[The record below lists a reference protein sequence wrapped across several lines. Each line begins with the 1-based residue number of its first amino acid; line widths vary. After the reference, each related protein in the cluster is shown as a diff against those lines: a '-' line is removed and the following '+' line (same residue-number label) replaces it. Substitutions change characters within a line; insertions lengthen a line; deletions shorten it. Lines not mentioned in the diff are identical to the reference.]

1 MPKNQPTMI
10 EVRGARVNNL
20 KNIDVD
26 IPLHQF
32 IAITGLSGSGKSSLA
47 LGVLYAEGARRYLDA
62 LSTYTRRRISQAGKA
77 DVREVRHLPAA
88 LALRQ
93 RPNVPNQRSTVG
105 TMTESFNVLR
115 LLFSRL
121 GSHVAPSG
129 QRVAPTL
136 NVAADLPID
145 AGDGTSF
152 RGPGAERFAFNSLGA
167 CPTCHGS
174 GQIRQ
179 IVPERLIPDE
189 TLTIRNGAV
198 ASWRLPGRNFMP
210 LVAQAIG
217 LDIDTPFKDL
227 NAHDREIVLH
237 GEKRKYAINIP
248 SATGKVFHMDNAQ
261 FENAFAAVTDSL
273 ATTKN
278 ERAIQRLN
286 RFYSF
291 ATCPTCHGNRFD
303 PQLLTT
309 LVAGKNIAEVSAMPL
324 AQLPKF
330 AQTIVP
336 WLPATM
342 YKMGQNLVTEF
353 MNSLTPLLELGLDY
367 LTLGRA
373 GMTLSTGELQ
383 RIQLS
388 RTLRTATTGVLYV
401 LDEPSIG
408 LHPANVT
415 GLIKIMHALVD
426 QGNSLVVVDHNTHV
440 IAAADTVIEIGPGA
454 GHQGGQ
460 ILHQGSVAQIKQQS
474 DSLIAPYLT
483 GRAPLLARQPTHD
496 IFGAGDFGCHVT
508 QRYNLHDVTAKF
520 PLNRFSVVTGFSG
533 AGKTTLILDSLVPA
547 LQAQLKHEPLPAH
560 VDQLHADLQRVV
572 MIDSTPVGKNAR
584 STVATYTGILD
595 RLRKLFAQTT
605 AAKQQHWGVAHF
617 SYNTTQGACPT
628 CKGTGRI
635 SLDVQYLPDID
646 QACPTCHGQRY
657 NPATLSIKWHELTI
671 ADILDL
677 SVDQAV
683 PLFARYKSLHHL
695 VLSLQNMGLG
705 YLKLGQA
712 TPQLSGGEA
721 QRLKLVAEMGQTQ
734 QGTLF
739 IFDEPSVG
747 LHPLDTRTL
756 IHVFDQLLAQAATI
770 ITIEHDLDIVANADY
785 VVDVGPRGGAAGG
798 RIVASGTPQQIAADP
813 TSITGKYLAQHLQ
826 LFGQD

>member
-1 MPKNQPTMI
+1 MQNKQPEQI

-20 KNIDVD
+20 RNIDVD

-32 IAITGLSGSGKSSLA
+32 VAITGLSGSGKSSLA

-62 LSTYTRRRISQAGKA
+62 LSTYTRRRISQMGKA
-77 DVREVRHLPAA
+77 DVRVVRHLPAA

-93 RPNVPNQRSTVG
+93 RPNVPSQRSTVG

-121 GSHVAPSG
+121 GSHVSPSG

-136 NVAADLPID
+136 HVAEELPID

-152 RGPGAERFAFNSLGA
+152 FGPGAERFAFNSAGA
-167 CPTCHGS
+167 CPTCQGS

-179 IVPERLIPDE
+179 IVSERLIPDDN
-189 TLTIRNGAV
+189 LTIRDGAV

-217 LDIDTPFKDL
+217 VDIDTPFKQL
-227 NAHDREIVLH
+227 SAADRDIVLH
-237 GEKRKYAINIP
+237 GEKKKYAINIP
-248 SATGKVFHMDNAQ
+248 TATGKIFHMDNAQ

-291 ATCPTCHGNRFD
+291 TTCPTCHGNRFD
-303 PQLLTT
+303 PKLLQT
-309 LVAGKNIAEVSAMPL
+309 LVAGKNIAEVSDLPL
-324 AQLPKF
+324 KDLSAF

-336 WLPATM
+336 WLPA
-342 YKMGQNLVTEF
+342 KMHKIGQTLVNEF
-353 MNSLTPLLELGLDY
+353 TNSLTPLLELGLDY
-367 LTLGRA
+367 LTLSRA

-415 GLIKIMHALVD
+415 GLIKIMRALVD
-426 QGNSLVVVDHNTHV
+426 QGNSLVVVDHNTRV

-454 GHQGGQ
+454 GRKGGQ
-460 ILHQGSVAQIKQQS
+460 ILHQGSIAQIKQQA

-483 GRAPLLARQPTHD
+483 GQADLLARQSQPD
-496 IFGAGDFGCHVT
+496 VFGAGKFSFHVK
-508 QRYNLHDVTAKF
+508 QRYNLRDVTAQF
-520 PLNRFSVVTGFSG
+520 PLNRLSVVTGFSG

-547 LQAQLKHEPLPAH
+547 LQAQIKGTPLPQH
-560 VDQLHADLQRVV
+560 VDQLQADLQRVV
-572 MIDSTPVGKNAR
+572 MIDSTPVGKNTR

-595 RLRKLFAQTT
+595 RLRKLFAQTP
-605 AAKQQHWGVAHF
+605 AAKAHHWSAAHF

-628 CKGTGRI
+628 CKGTGHI

-657 NPATLSIKWHELTI
+657 NPETLQIKWHDLSI
-671 ADILDL
+671 ADILAL

-683 PLFARYKSLHHL
+683 PLFAKYKSLHHL
-695 VLSLQNMGLG
+695 VLALQSMGLG
-705 YLKLGQA
+705 YLKLGEA

-721 QRLKLVAEMGQTQ
+721 QRLKLVAEMGQMQ
-734 QGTLF
+734 AGTLF

-756 IHVFDQLLAQAATI
+756 IHVFDQLLDQGATI
-770 ITIEHDLDIVANADY
+770 ITIEHDLDIVSNADY
-785 VVDVGPRGGAAGG
+785 VVDVGPRGGNAGG
-798 RIVASGTPQQIAADP
+798 KILASGTPQQIAAN
-813 TSITGKYLAQHLQ
+813 TNSITGKYLAQQLQ
-826 LFGQD
+826 LFHV

>member
-1 MPKNQPTMI
+1 MQIAQPTKI

-20 KNIDVD
+20 RNIDVD

-32 IAITGLSGSGKSSLA
+32 VAITGLSGSGKSSLA

-62 LSTYTRRRISQAGKA
+62 LSTYTRRRISQMGKA
-77 DVREVRHLPAA
+77 DVRTVRHLPAA

-121 GSHVAPSG
+121 GSHVSPSG
-129 QRVAPTL
+129 HRVPPTL
-136 NVAADLPID
+136 HVAESLPIAVD
-145 AGDGTSF
+145 DGTSF
-152 RGPGAERFAFNSLGA
+152 FGPGAEQFAFNSTGA
-167 CPTCHGS
+167 CPTCQGS
-174 GQIRQ
+174 GQVRQ
-179 IVPERLIPDE
+179 LVTARLIPDDS
-189 TLTIRNGAV
+189 LTIRDGAI

-217 LDIDTPFKDL
+217 VDIDTPFKDL
-227 NAHDREIVLH
+227 NAADREIVLH
-237 GEKRKYAINIP
+237 GEKYKYAINIP
-248 SATGKVFHMDNAQ
+248 SATGKIFHMDNAQ
-261 FENAFAAVTDSL
+261 FENAYAAVTDSL

-286 RFYSF
+286 RFYAF
-291 ATCPTCHGNRFD
+291 TVCPTCHGNRFNPD
-303 PQLLTT
+303 LLKT
-309 LVAGKNIAEVSAMPL
+309 LVAGKNIAEVSDLPL
-324 AQLPKF
+324 TDLAAF
-330 AQTIVP
+330 TATVVP
-336 WLPATM
+336 WLPTEM
-342 YKMGQNLVTEF
+342 HKLGQTLVNEF
-353 MNSLTPLLELGLDY
+353 NNSLQPLLDLGLDY
-367 LTLGRA
+367 LTLSRA
-373 GMTLSTGELQ
+373 GLSLSTGELQ

-415 GLIKIMHALVD
+415 GLIKIMRALVD
-426 QGNSLVVVDHNTHV
+426 QGNSLVVVDHNTRV

-454 GHQGGQ
+454 GRKGGQ
-460 ILHQGSVAQIKQQS
+460 ILHQGSVAQIEQQS

-483 GRAPLLARQPTHD
+483 GKADLLARQPQPD
-496 IFGAGDFGCHVT
+496 IFGAGSFDFHVT
-508 QRYNLHDVTAKF
+508 NRFNLHDVTAKF
-520 PLNRFSVVTGFSG
+520 PLNRLSVVTGFSG

-547 LQAQLKHEPLPAH
+547 LQAQIKHEPLPAH
-560 VDQLHADLQRVV
+560 VDQLNADLQRVV
-572 MIDSTPVGKNAR
+572 MIDSTPVGKNTR

-595 RLRKLFAQTT
+595 RLRKLFAQTAT
-605 AAKQQHWGVAHF
+605 AKQHHWGAAHF

-646 QACPTCHGQRY
+646 QACPTCHGLRY
-657 NPATLSIKWHELTI
+657 NPATLTIKWHELTI
-671 ADILDL
+671 ADVLAL

-683 PLFARYKSLHHL
+683 PLFARYKRLYHL
-695 VLSLQNMGLG
+695 VSALQDMGLG
-705 YLKLGQA
+705 YSKLGEA

-734 QGTLF
+734 AGTLF

-756 IHVFDQLLAQAATI
+756 IHVFDQLLAQDATI

-785 VVDVGPRGGAAGG
+785 VVDVGPRGGDAGG
-798 RIVASGTPQQIAADP
+798 KIVASGTPQEIA
-813 TSITGKYLAQHLQ
+813 TNTSSITGTYLARHLQ
-826 LFGQD
+826 LFQN

>member
-1 MPKNQPTMI
+1 MQNKQPEQI

-20 KNIDVD
+20 RNIDVD

-32 IAITGLSGSGKSSLA
+32 VAITGLSGSGKSSLA

-62 LSTYTRRRISQAGKA
+62 LSTYTRRRISQMGKA
-77 DVREVRHLPAA
+77 DVRVVRHLPAA

-93 RPNVPNQRSTVG
+93 RPNVPSQRSTVG

-121 GSHVAPSG
+121 GSHVSPSG

-136 NVAADLPID
+136 HVAEELPID

-152 RGPGAERFAFNSLGA
+152 FGPGAERFAFNSAGA
-167 CPTCHGS
+167 CPTCQGS

-179 IVPERLIPDE
+179 IVSERLIPDDN
-189 TLTIRNGAV
+189 LTIRDGAV

-217 LDIDTPFKDL
+217 VDIDTPFKQL
-227 NAHDREIVLH
+227 SAADRDIVLH
-237 GEKRKYAINIP
+237 GEKKKYAINIP
-248 SATGKVFHMDNAQ
+248 TATGKIFHMDNAQ

-291 ATCPTCHGNRFD
+291 TTCPTCHGNRFD
-303 PQLLTT
+303 PKLLQT
-309 LVAGKNIAEVSAMPL
+309 LVAGKNIAEVSDLPL
-324 AQLPKF
+324 KDLSAF

-336 WLPATM
+336 WLPTEM
-342 YKMGQNLVTEF
+342 HKIGQTLVNEF
-353 MNSLTPLLELGLDY
+353 INSLTPLLELGLDY
-367 LTLGRA
+367 LTLSRA

-415 GLIKIMHALVD
+415 GLIKIMRALVD
-426 QGNSLVVVDHNTHV
+426 QGNSLVVVDHNTRV

-454 GHQGGQ
+454 GRKGGQ
-460 ILHQGSVAQIKQQS
+460 ILHQGSIAQIKQQA

-483 GRAPLLARQPTHD
+483 GQADLLARQPQPD
-496 IFGAGDFGCHVT
+496 IFGAGKFSFHVK
-508 QRYNLHDVTAKF
+508 QRYNLRDVTAQF
-520 PLNRFSVVTGFSG
+520 PLNRLSVVTGFSG

-547 LQAQLKHEPLPAH
+547 LQAQIKGTPLPQH
-560 VDQLHADLQRVV
+560 VDQLQADLQRVV
-572 MIDSTPVGKNAR
+572 MIDSTPVGKNTR

-595 RLRKLFAQTT
+595 RLRKLFAQTP
-605 AAKQQHWGVAHF
+605 AAKAHHWGAAHF

-628 CKGTGRI
+628 CKGTGHI

-646 QACPTCHGQRY
+646 HACPTCHGQRY
-657 NPATLSIKWHELTI
+657 NPETLQIKWHDLSI
-671 ADILDL
+671 ADILAL

-683 PLFARYKSLHHL
+683 PLFAKYKSLHHL
-695 VLSLQNMGLG
+695 VLALQSMGLG
-705 YLKLGQA
+705 YLKLGEA

-721 QRLKLVAEMGQTQ
+721 QRLKLVAEMGQMQ
-734 QGTLF
+734 AGTLF

-756 IHVFDQLLAQAATI
+756 IHVFDQLLDQGATI

-785 VVDVGPRGGAAGG
+785 VVDVGPRGGNAGG
-798 RIVASGTPQQIAADP
+798 KIVASGTPQQIAAN
-813 TSITGKYLAQHLQ
+813 TNSITGKYLAQQLQ
-826 LFGQD
+826 LFHV